1 MLPVDLYRGDEALR
15 NDRTAVL
22 RRTWQFVGHESQATG
37 AGDYLAD
44 VLGGAPVVVVRKPD
58 GALAGFHN
66 VCRHRA
72 GALVADG
79 TGNCGETFTCRY
91 HGWKYAL
98 DGRLRNAV
106 DFGSAPGFDPR
117 QYGLFPV
124 RCETWRGLV
133 FINLDM
139 GAPPLADLLAPL
151 AVRWPEGQAGFPL
164 VERRAHRIGCNWKT
178 YVENYLE
185 GYHLPMVH
193 PEFDTDVVVSGYWTQ
208 IEGDIVFSGAPAR
221 DASVYGGLWGWLW
234 PNLGVNVYRHGYM
247 IERMTAVGPAETR
260 LDYFYFFDPEEADAL
275 PEMMKFSDLVTAQDL
290 AICEEVQR
298 NLEAGVYTGGVL
310 SPKHETGVAWFQ
322 NRIVGALGL
331 GSASIRRAPAY
342 PAPEGDAANA

>member
-1 MLPVDLYRGDEALR
+1 MLPVELYRGEEALR

-22 RRTWQFVGHESQATG
+22 RRTWQFVGHVSQLPA

-44 VLGGAPVVVVRKPD
+44 VVGGAPVVVVRKAD
-58 GALAGFHN
+58 GELGAFHN

-79 TGNCGETFTCRY
+79 QGNCGEVFTCRY

-106 DFGSAPGFDPR
+106 DFGVLPGFDPR
-117 QYGLFPV
+117 QYGLFPIRV
-124 RCETWRGLV
+124 ETFRGLV
-133 FINLDM
+133 FVNLDL
-139 GAPPLADLLAPL
+139 AAAPLADHMAPL
-151 AVRWPEGQAGFPL
+151 ERRWADGQSAFPL
-164 VERRAHRIGCNWKT
+164 VETRTHTIRCDWKA

-185 GYHLPMVH
+185 GYHIKMVH
-193 PEFDTDVVVSGYWTQ
+193 PEFDSDVVVADYRTEIDGEV
-208 IEGDIVFSGAPAR
+208 IFAHAPLR

-234 PNLGVNVYRHGYM
+234 PNLAVNVYRHGYM

-260 LDYFYFFDPEEADAL
+260 LDYFYFFDPAHADEL
-275 PEMMKFSDLVTAQDL
+275 PTMFEFSDLVTAQDL
-290 AICEEVQR
+290 QVCQEVQR
-298 NLEAGVYTGGVL
+298 NLEAGVYQGGVL

-322 NRIVGALGL
+322 DRIAGSLGL
-331 GSASIRRAPAY
+331 PKPPKLAVVG
-342 PAPEGDAANA
+342 